1 MISLVAL
8 RFHDRVRRLGWL
20 CLWLTVKH
28 AMRLWLISGRP
39 IDVSS
44 GAGGVQR
51 DSAVA
56 EADGRV
62 DMKSFIAASERLVAA
77 PRMCACPNAHALR
90 DQ

>member
-28 AMRLWLISGRP
+28 AMRLWLIPRASDKREQRSRR
-39 IDVSS
+39 VR
-44 GAGGVQR
+44 R

-77 PRMCACPNAHALR
+77 PRMCACPNGHALR